1 MKRRLETLLTH
12 LIEQQATQNARLDKI
27 AALLISQQLLTECI
41 DHRGTPRDAETCA
54 EIVGE
59 SFSAGL
65 CLLGELEQRNKNYLY
80 QQQEFFIEETDEN
93 YDGGEDS
100 DDDDDEPRSNS
111 LVNSF

>member
-12 LIEQQATQNARLDKI
+12 LIEQQAAQNARLDKL

-41 DHRGTPRDAETCA
+41 DHHGNARDAETCA

-65 CLLGELEQRNKNYLY
+65 CLLSELEQRNKNYLY
-80 QQQEFFIEETDEN
+80 QQQEFFIEELSDDQDDE
-93 YDGGEDS
+93 
-100 DDDDDEPRSNS
+100 DDDDDESGPNA